1 MNAYKHVSKQLACLR
16 KKQQILL
23 KGMLCVLHSVH
34 WAKIL
39 KYIFIFTAKRFRKF
53 VLNIVILFSND
64 TGLSGHNK

>member
-53 VLNIVILFSND
+53 VLLTLAYQVITSSLNSRE
-64 TGLSGHNK
+64 